1 MHANSLDQWTHGH
14 VFLGAHHAHHER
26 RTWFVVALTVTM
38 MLAEIGAGSIFGSM
52 ALLAD
57 GWHMATHAAALGIA
71 GLAYLLAR
79 QYAGHT
85 RFTFG
90 TGKFGELAA
99 FSSALILL
107 MIAVQIAYES
117 VLRLFAPVPI
127 AYGQA
132 IAVAFL
138 GLGVNLASAWL
149 LRDSHHHHHGHA
161 HGSAHDHDDEAD
173 EDDDDDHGEDDHDH
187 HHAHDGHH
195 GHGHD
200 NNLRAAY
207 IHVLADAA
215 TSVLAIVALVIA
227 AFSGWRWTDPLVGL
241 VGSVVI
247 ASWASGLLRDAGAVL
262 LDVTADKD
270 LEGVIR
276 ARLENNGDRVTD
288 LHLWQ
293 VGPGHRAAVISLIS
307 EAPRP
312 PAIYK
317 EQLRDLTGLSHVT
330 VEVELCAGPHPD

>member
-1 MHANSLDQWTHGH
+1 M
-14 VFLGAHHAHHER
+14 
-26 RTWFVVALTVTM
+26 
-38 MLAEIGAGSIFGSM
+38 
-52 ALLAD
+52 
-57 GWHMATHAAALGIA
+57 
-71 GLAYLLAR
+71 
-79 QYAGHT
+79 
-85 RFTFG
+85 
-90 TGKFGELAA
+90 
-99 FSSALILL
+99 
-107 MIAVQIAYES
+107 
-117 VLRLFAPVPI
+117 
-127 AYGQA
+127 
-132 IAVAFL
+132 
-138 GLGVNLASAWL
+138 
-149 LRDSHHHHHGHA
+149 
-161 HGSAHDHDDEAD
+161 
-173 EDDDDDHGEDDHDH
+173 
-187 HHAHDGHH
+187 
-195 GHGHD
+195 
-200 NNLRAAY
+200 
-207 IHVLADAA
+207 LADAA

-262 LDVTADKD
+262 LDVSADED

-276 ARLENNGDRVTD
+276 ARLENDGDRVTD